1 MVVASRVVAMAV
13 AVSHAGPD
21 RAPGEVALLGVCGA
35 ALVAIAAVVIRRG
48 RVRRWRPGRALGNA
62 ARASRGPSPEKA
74 AVRDGPDDSGVG
86 DTRPDPAWLDDVRA
100 GSAEH
105 AEPDAIVDGGE
116 SAGGSR
122 WRPQAGVLVPAAVVV
137 LLAGGIGMAVVM
149 GGSGHGPASG
159 GSAAAG
165 VDPVP
170 GQLQS
175 ASASPTSPRPG
186 KHPANGAHAAASPGP
201 GKSPGHGG
209 AAAAAGS
216 GSASSGSSGSSHTPA
231 SPATSPPANSP
242 PSAPALVLPSQSI
255 ELQPTTSLDPAYV
268 GSFTITAEGGAV
280 SYTITVP
287 SAAGGTDVTITP
299 SSGTLSDGQ
308 QATITVSMD
317 LPASYVTVSPGG
329 TVQFTW
335 VHGHVN

>member
-1 MVVASRVVAMAV
+1 MVVAGRVVAMAA
-13 AVSHAGPD
+13 AVSPAAPD

-35 ALVAIAAVVIRRG
+35 ALVAVAALLIRRG
-48 RVRRWRPGRALGNA
+48 RVRRWRPGRALLD
-62 ARASRGPSPEKA
+62 
-74 AVRDGPDDSGVG
+74 AVRGNRRTSVEKTAVGDGPDDSDVCA
-86 DTRPDPAWLDDVRA
+86 TRPDPAWLDDVRA
-100 GSAEH
+100 GSAED
-105 AEPDAIVDGGE
+105 ADPDAVVDADG
-116 SAGGSR
+116 SADGSR

-149 GGSGHGPASG
+149 GGSGHGRASG

-165 VDPVP
+165 VDPGP

-175 ASASPTSPRPG
+175 ANASPSSPRPG

-209 AAAAAGS
+209 AAAATG
-216 GSASSGSSGSSHTPA
+216 SGSSGSSASPHTPT

-242 PSAPALVLPSQSI
+242 PSAPTLVLPAQSI

-280 SYTITVP
+280 SYTIAVP
-287 SAAGGTDVTITP
+287 TAAGGTDVTITP
-299 SSGTLSDGQ
+299 SSGTLSEGQ

-317 LPASYVTVSPGG
+317 LPASYVTVDPGG